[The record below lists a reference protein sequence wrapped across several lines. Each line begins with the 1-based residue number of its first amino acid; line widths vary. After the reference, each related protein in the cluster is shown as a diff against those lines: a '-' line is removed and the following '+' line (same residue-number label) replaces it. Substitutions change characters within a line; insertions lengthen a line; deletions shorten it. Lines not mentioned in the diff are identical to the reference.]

1 MSLSQRLSEFN
12 FDLETV
18 RMLSQ
23 LGRNT
28 SELSSELSA
37 LGFNQQLVDF
47 VLNHERLFTRVM
59 LRLRVYSEQNST
71 EQVVRGGF
79 TSLSSQLV
87 NNFLDYLFESDVST
101 STQVVTAPVVTAPVV
116 AAPVVAA
123 PVVTAPVV
131 QETLTTEDV
140 ERVDEGEIS
149 DDDEEDIT
157 TRFNNFFQECV
168 SQTGEATDILKVS
181 DAHRA
186 LTSWWN
192 DAKYNDEVP
201 DKKDLKTFL
210 TDRLGKSHKSTW
222 TNVCLA

>member
-23 LGRNT
+23 LGRSTTELSN
-28 SELSSELSA
+28 ELSS

-59 LRLRVYSEQNST
+59 LRLRVYSEQNSN

-79 TSLSSQLV
+79 ASLSSSLV
-87 NNFLDYLFESDVST
+87 NNFLDYLFESAVST
-101 STQVVTAPVVTAPVV
+101 PVV
-116 AAPVVAA
+116 AAPVVSTPAVAA
-123 PVVTAPVV
+123 PQVV

-140 ERVDEGEIS
+140 ESADEAEIS
-149 DDDEEDIT
+149 DDEEEDIT
-157 TRFNNFFQECV
+157 TRFNNFFQDCV

-192 DAKYNDEVP
+192 EAKYHDEVP
-201 DKKDLKTFL
+201 DKKELKTFL
-210 TDRLGKSHKSTW
+210 TERLGKSHKSTW
-222 TNVCLA
+222 TSVCLA